1 MFRLDKHIYFLIT
14 VHVSECGWWSLWP
27 WIIALIVI
35 LLFAIPLLASAI
47 KIVKE
52 YERVIVFRLGKLKGA
67 KGPGPVIVIPF
78 IDSVTKVDLRVVTV
92 DVPKQEIL
100 TRDNVSVTVDAVVYY
115 RVIDPIAAVTRVAN
129 YHYAVSLLAQTLLRD
144 VVGQSDLDDL
154 LQRRDEINK
163 RLSSLLDEM
172 TLPWGVKI
180 VAVTIKSV
188 ELPEE
193 MKRAMAK
200 QAEAERWRRA
210 RIIEA
215 EGEKQAS
222 MILAEAA
229 KLYEAHPVA
238 LRLREL
244 QTLVEVAREKS
255 LIVVTETG
263 GRFVGEIVAT
273 ERAVREYEKRS
284 GGQGT

>member
-1 MFRLDKHIYFLIT
+1 LFELILT
-14 VHVSECGWWSLWP
+14 
-27 WIIALIVI
+27 
-35 LLFAIPLLASAI
+35 LLFIIIIVIPLLANAI

-52 YERVIVFRLGKLKGA
+52 YERVVVFRLGRLRGA
-67 KGPGPVIVIPF
+67 IGPGLVFVIPF
-78 IDSVTKVDLRVVTV
+78 VDTVQRVDLRVVTI
-92 DVPKQEIL
+92 DVPRQEIL

-115 RVIDPIAAVTRVAN
+115 RVIDPVAAVTRVSN
-129 YHYAVSLLAQTLLRD
+129 YHYAVSLLAQTVLRD
-144 VVGQSDLDDL
+144 VLGQSELDDL
-154 LQRRDEINK
+154 LQRREELNK
-163 RLSSLLDEM
+163 KISGILDEM

-180 VAVTIKSV
+180 VAVTIKTV

-222 MILAEAA
+222 AILAEAA
-229 KLYEAHPVA
+229 TIYEEHPVA

-244 QTLVEVAREKS
+244 QTLIEIAREKS
-255 LIVVTETG
+255 LVVVTETG
-263 GRFVGEIVAT
+263 GDVLGKLIA
-273 ERAVREYEKRS
+273 AQKALREQEKK
-284 GGQGT
+284 G